1 MKIGARMWIHRIVVL
16 SLLVLVAPIAQA
28 VENTQ
33 DHPLF
38 VYQAPTPAVNT
49 PLAHGQ
55 SIQGAW
61 FELSEFFQAHGAINL
76 PQQALAQVD
85 RQAWT
90 TAILEQLKDSKVPLI
105 PTICDGPAQRFESIE
120 LIESWLKAYSN
131 VEAVHVKQPQFT
143 TATTHGELTPP
154 NNDPLSAWLTGA
166 IQLTKRHQR
175 KLILE
180 LDGLN
185 PHILM
190 SHPQYKALYDSIL
203 KHQEFVTVLY
213 TQGGQHTILGN
224 TALMGLWLEGAIS
237 QWGMSIQPGS
247 YAEAGLRSPGLF
259 GSTGRAPSTPP
270 SLYRAWILNGAMTG
284 ATTYWF
290 NNADE
295 LWAGTQ
301 PRYWAQSIAPTLL
314 DITREGYIARKDLV
328 QRNALV
334 AYRLNPAST
343 SAEFTPT
350 LNDIDGVFHEGRMI
364 HAAYGMEQPG
374 QVPEWIPN
382 IGTHYWIPILSAYA
396 VDDILFA
403 FKEVFLPGSFPTIA
417 AWQER
422 LKPHY
427 APDGQGSAFIQKVGR
442 AYFIMHTREN
452 AYAAQTYRISGLP
465 APLHDINA
473 TREGSKVTLNW
484 PFREGDVSYTI
495 YRLNKPN
502 LNAIHTEDFVEIATG
517 LDSRSYTDE
526 NVSPGETVLY
536 SVTALTNERS
546 QWEGSIN
553 YGDYQVISAVKSRID
568 AFAMLE
574 PYTMRS
580 RPVNGIPRQSTGL
593 PESQP
598 TWIAPTPDNAEALA
612 ASEGIARTLHAFS
625 LAFTDEDL
633 IALMP
638 FIHDDYTDEA
648 GTSKALLGSL
658 IQALFM
664 RYQVAPL
671 SHQIQSWEKIAAP
684 EVSVPSTSIT
694 PPNGP
699 LSSTTTI
706 ESFDLSNTVPTPI
719 LAPIAASGACIRVS
733 AYLRI
738 LATTDDK
745 AFFPHPIVTFP
756 KANNPLFN
764 ITFKQNGQ
772 QQWAIQEISPPLLQ
786 VGDLLK

>member
-1 MKIGARMWIHRIVVL
+1 M
-16 SLLVLVAPIAQA
+16 
-28 VENTQ
+28 
-33 DHPLF
+33 
-38 VYQAPTPAVNT
+38 
-49 PLAHGQ
+49 
-55 SIQGAW
+55 
-61 FELSEFFQAHGAINL
+61 
-76 PQQALAQVD
+76 
-85 RQAWT
+85 
-90 TAILEQLKDSKVPLI
+90 
-105 PTICDGPAQRFESIE
+105 
-120 LIESWLKAYSN
+120 
-131 VEAVHVKQPQFT
+131 
-143 TATTHGELTPP
+143 
-154 NNDPLSAWLTGA
+154 
-166 IQLTKRHQR
+166 
-175 KLILE
+175 
-180 LDGLN
+180 
-185 PHILM
+185 
-190 SHPQYKALYDSIL
+190 
-203 KHQEFVTVLY
+203 
-213 TQGGQHTILGN
+213 
-224 TALMGLWLEGAIS
+224 
-237 QWGMSIQPGS
+237 
-247 YAEAGLRSPGLF
+247 
-259 GSTGRAPSTPP
+259 
-270 SLYRAWILNGAMTG
+270 
-284 ATTYWF
+284 
-290 NNADE
+290 
-295 LWAGTQ
+295 
-301 PRYWAQSIAPTLL
+301 
-314 DITREGYIARKDLV
+314 
-328 QRNALV
+328 
-334 AYRLNPAST
+334 
-343 SAEFTPT
+343 
-350 LNDIDGVFHEGRMI
+350 
-364 HAAYGMEQPG
+364 
-374 QVPEWIPN
+374 
-382 IGTHYWIPILSAYA
+382 
-396 VDDILFA
+396 
-403 FKEVFLPGSFPTIA
+403 
-417 AWQER
+417 
-422 LKPHY
+422 
-427 APDGQGSAFIQKVGR
+427 
-442 AYFIMHTREN
+442 
-452 AYAAQTYRISGLP
+452 
-465 APLHDINA
+465 
-473 TREGSKVTLNW
+473 
-484 PFREGDVSYTI
+484 
-495 YRLNKPN
+495 
-502 LNAIHTEDFVEIATG
+502 
-517 LDSRSYTDE
+517 
-526 NVSPGETVLY
+526 
-536 SVTALTNERS
+536 TALTNERS